1 MIRTI
6 NKLLVIMALMAFST
20 EICSQIRVASFGSNP
35 DFSYS
40 LFPQDV
46 SKIRANNIAAFS
58 SYRKSPWW
66 GDIDQFDNK
75 PNGTYTITGNQVIK
89 SIAFF
94 QESAKM
100 QTTQNQAGYNY
111 RPSEDFA
118 LSVDGNFTVNHL
130 SDIAKGNFTY
140 DNNGTR
146 EGYVP
151 FDYTLRHTL
160 YDFNLEGV
168 TAFKLRNIPFG
179 AMLSLGK
186 ENTVGLH
193 KEINF
198 IRGQDTVSSE
208 RALWGWSKVGCN
220 HIFGVRGTEGD
231 AWFQNDYSTGPLYK
245 LNFRAGADLQ
255 KIKAGINIY
264 ARAGSQDYYYWREDT
279 SDASKLTSDTLL
291 NERFVG
297 SYEKSDWEKKSHQSV
312 ISAYGNIHLM
322 EQERFGIHSFV
333 SLSYNGDKT
342 GRTLNGNDDV
352 EDDRKEIVRG
362 FALEFAPNVN
372 IKLGE
377 RLHYI
382 DLAILSRYNYN
393 RYNNTM
399 MAWVNGG
406 RTKTYW
412 NGSMPTEEEDVWE
425 QFSYANQNVF
435 DIGFDISTMFPV
447 LNSSNLG
454 SLGFGFMLFGKS
466 RLNFQTKYYGDNNAA
481 GSENI
486 FTVNAKRYNFAR
498 EIKFNTSLLFDYTYN
513 PLRIRLE
520 VTEPVLHNLLQKT
533 RIEVNENETYNH
545 RKDPLWLSQQ
555 GLQLGLFVTYD
566 FHFSFL
572 RYENTGY

>member
-1 MIRTI
+1 
-6 NKLLVIMALMAFST
+6 
-20 EICSQIRVASFGSNP
+20 
-35 DFSYS
+35 
-40 LFPQDV
+40 
-46 SKIRANNIAAFS
+46 
-58 SYRKSPWW
+58 
-66 GDIDQFDNK
+66 
-75 PNGTYTITGNQVIK
+75 VIK
-89 SIAFF
+89 SLAFF

-118 LSVDGNFTVNHL
+118 FSIDGNFTINHL

-160 YDFNLEGV
+160 YDCNLHSV
-168 TAFKLRNIPFG
+168 AAFKFMNIPVG

-245 LNFRAGADLQ
+245 LNFQAGANFQ
-255 KIKAGINIY
+255 KIKAGFSIY
-264 ARAGSQDYYYWREDT
+264 AKAGSQDYYYWQEDT
-279 SDASKLTSDTLL
+279 TPGWTVNDTLH
-291 NERFVG
+291 ERFFG
-297 SYEKSDWEKKSHQSV
+297 SYKKSDWEKKSHQSL

-342 GRTLNGNDDV
+342 GHTLNGNDDV
-352 EDDRKEIVRG
+352 EDDRKETVRG
-362 FALEFAPNVN
+362 FALEFAPNIN

-377 RLHYI
+377 QLHYI

-399 MAWVNGG
+399 MAWINGG

-412 NGSMPTEEEDVWE
+412 DGDTAGLDETIWE
-425 QFSYANQNVF
+425 TFSYANQNIF

-447 LNSSNLG
+447 LNSSTLG
-454 SLGFGFMLFGKS
+454 NLGFGFMLYGKS
-466 RLNFQTKYYGDNNAA
+466 RLNFQTKYYGDNQQA
-481 GSENI
+481 GSEND
-486 FTVNAKRYNFAR
+486 FSVFARRYNFTR
-498 EIKFNTSLLFDYTYN
+498 EIKFNTSLLFDYSFN
-513 PLRIRLE
+513 PLRIRLD

-533 RIEVNENETYNH
+533 TLKTDSQERSH

>member
-1 MIRTI
+1 MKNLHSKTRFAVLFLLLCSITI
-6 NKLLVIMALMAFST
+6 AGQTRL
-20 EICSQIRVASFGSNP
+20 ASFGSNP
-35 DFSYS
+35 DFSYT

-46 SKIRANNIAAFS
+46 SKIRANNISVFS

-89 SIAFF
+89 SLAFF

-111 RPSEDFA
+111 QPSEDFA
-118 LSVDGNFTVNHL
+118 FSLDGNFTINHL

-151 FDYTLRHTL
+151 FDYALRHTL
-160 YDFNLEGV
+160 YDFNLKSV
-168 TAFKLRNIPFG
+168 AAFKFRNVPVG

-186 ENTVGLH
+186 ENTLGLQ

-231 AWFQNDYSTGPLYK
+231 AWFQRDYSTGPLYK

-264 ARAGSQDYYYWREDT
+264 AKAGSQNYYYWRENTLD
-279 SDASKLTSDTLL
+279 SSKLTSDTLL
-291 NERFVG
+291 NERFIG
-297 SYEKSDWEKKSHQSV
+297 CYEKSDWEKKSHQSV

-322 EQERFGIHSFV
+322 QHERFGLHSYV
-333 SLSYNGDKT
+333 SLSYNGNKA
-342 GRTLNGNDDV
+342 GHTLDGNSDV
-352 EDDRKEIVRG
+352 EDDRKETVRG
-362 FALEFAPNVN
+362 VALECNPNIN

-377 RLHYI
+377 QLHYI
-382 DLAILSRYNYN
+382 DLALLSRYSYN

-399 MAWVNGG
+399 MAWVNNG

-412 NGSMPTEEEDVWE
+412 NGSDNPELDENADES
-425 QFSYANQNVF
+425 FSYANQNIF

-447 LNSSNLG
+447 LNNSNFG
-454 SLGFGFMLFGKS
+454 NLGFGFMLYGNS
-466 RLNFQTKYYGDNNAA
+466 RLNFQTKYFGNNNEVA
-481 GSENI
+481 I
-486 FTVNAKRYNFAR
+486 FTVHAKRYTFIR
-498 EIKFNTSLLFDYTYN
+498 EIKFNTSLLLDYTYN
-513 PLRIRLE
+513 PLRISLE
-520 VTEPVLHNLLQKT
+520 VTEPVLHNLLQKSKLKNASGT
-533 RIEVNENETYNH
+533 STH

-555 GLQLGLFVTYD
+555 GLQLGLFATYD
-566 FHFSFL
+566 FQFSFL